1 MRRFFLL
8 ALLVLLIL
16 GCGAKGKH
24 SISREGL
31 LDKYGSREAFLHA
44 IEMGYADADD
54 FVVAY
59 RNGAIRFRDVSPGAL
74 ANYLEAFANEGMLEL
89 IPFYFLQNDE
99 MMVSVDTVFEDPEN
113 ASINWEFYKEHLRRV
128 QM

>member
-1 MRRFFLL
+1 MRRFYLL
-8 ALLVLLIL
+8 ALLVLIIL

-31 LDKYGSREAFLHA
+31 FDKYGSRKAFLHA
-44 IEMGYADADD
+44 IEMGDADAEE
-54 FVVAY
+54 FVVAF
-59 RNGAIRFRDVSPGAL
+59 RKGAVRFKDVTPAAL

-89 IPFYFLQNDE
+89 IPFYFFQNDE
-99 MMVSVDTVFEDPEN
+99 MIVSLDTVFEDPEN
-113 ASINWEFYKEHLRRV
+113 ASINWGVYKEHLRRV